1 MKRRMNNEK
10 GITLVELLAAIA
22 ISSIVAVFIIALY
35 LSIQKQYT
43 GQSEQIKNLTDITI
57 AAKAITKDLRSAIEV
72 DVDENN
78 DKEIFI
84 KIQIDEEEEEIT
96 YLFDDEENILR
107 RNGAPYLYQLRDFKV
122 EEENYKVSFEFK
134 SETGK
139 ALKTDIVIREGQDDE
154 EADESTE

>member
-1 MKRRMNNEK
+1 MMRRMNNEK

-22 ISSIVAVFIIALY
+22 ISSIIAIFIIAIY

-43 GQSEQIKNLTDITI
+43 GQSKQIKNLTDVTI

-72 DVDENN
+72 EVDENN

-84 KIQIDEEEEEIT
+84 KIQTNERPEEIT
-96 YLFDDEENILR
+96 YTFDEEQNILR
-107 RNGAPYLYQLRDFKV
+107 RNGAPYLYHLKQFEVKKV
-122 EEENYKVSFEFK
+122 ESKVSLKFV
-134 SETGK
+134 SETDK
-139 ALKTDIVIREGQDDE
+139 ELETDIVIREGQDDE